1 MTGWQRIEYPLL
13 QFVTMLIYL
22 RFYLANLIPSVYRQR
37 NSVAKGENLQFSGS
51 ESRADAPQVETMR
64 APSVTA
70 KQKVDRR
77 RLLTKIDGR
86 GRVALRIAKL
96 KALFATSLAD
106 REMTPWLDHKIGQAA
121 ELLAM
126 AEKGRGDYLRGEHCQ
141 LDDVVRAERR
151 AEAAV
156 AALGIREAKPKG
168 EESPLAAHF
177 SRPVQRS
184 AAP

>member
-1 MTGWQRIEYPLL
+1 VE
-13 QFVTMLIYL
+13 F
-22 RFYLANLIPSVYRQR
+22 LA
-37 NSVAKGENLQFSGS
+37 S
-51 ESRADAPQVETMR
+51 ESRADTPQVEAMR
-64 APSVTA
+64 APPVTA

-77 RLLTKIDGR
+77 RLLTKTDGR
-86 GRVALRIAKL
+86 SRIALRIAKL

-151 AEAAV
+151 AESAV
-156 AALGIREAKPKG
+156 AALGITERDPRARPT
-168 EESPLAAHF
+168 SPLAAHF
-177 SRPVQRS
+177 AQPPK
-184 AAP
+184 ATAL

>member
-1 MTGWQRIEYPLL
+1 VEFT
-13 QFVTMLIYL
+13 T
-22 RFYLANLIPSVYRQR
+22 
-37 NSVAKGENLQFSGS
+37 S
-51 ESRADAPQVETMR
+51 ESRADASQVEAMR
-64 APSVTA
+64 SPSAKA

-156 AALGIREAKPKG
+156 AALGIREPEKREASLVGYLASKAAAK
-168 EESPLAAHF
+168 A
-177 SRPVQRS
+177 S
-184 AAP
+184 AGDA

>member
-1 MTGWQRIEYPLL
+1 
-13 QFVTMLIYL
+13 
-22 RFYLANLIPSVYRQR
+22 
-37 NSVAKGENLQFSGS
+37 
-51 ESRADAPQVETMR
+51 MR